1 MTEIK
6 ILIKNSS
13 DINFDDPIQSKLFT
27 KEPCEI
33 YINGEKQENVS
44 HFTVDLPLE
53 NWGKDKKYKLDD
65 TGWFYT
71 LKKNIKLR

>member
-13 DINFDDPIQSKLFT
+13 DINFEDPIQIESFL

-33 YINGEKQENVS
+33 YINGKKEENVS
-44 HFTVDLPLE
+44 HFAVDLPLE
-53 NWGKDKKYKLDD
+53 NWGKEKEYKLDD
-65 TGWFYT
+65 IGWFYT
-71 LKKNIKLR
+71 LKKNIKLI